1 MYEGMDPVQIG
12 KKLKGLREQKG
23 ESAEE
28 LSKALNISAS
38 AVAMYETG
46 KRIPRDE
53 IKIRIAEHF
62 VVPVESIFFS
72 EQTTRYVLM
81 RGRERVEGSE
91 GCMAAVAAGGDD
103 QPGTAGEGGRGDAV
117 QLQPGCTGGQAEPA
131 AHVAR
136 EEPAD
141 LEGAGDPAD
150 RRMT

>member
-12 KKLKGLREQKG
+12 KTLKGLREQKG

-62 VVPVESIFFS
+62 VVPVESIFFPNKS
-72 EQTTRYVLM
+72 
-81 RGRERVEGSE
+81 
-91 GCMAAVAAGGDD
+91 
-103 QPGTAGEGGRGDAV
+103 
-117 QLQPGCTGGQAEPA
+117 
-131 AHVAR
+131 HV
-136 EEPAD
+136 PC
-141 LEGAGDPAD
+141 
-150 RRMT
+150 